1 MGLAVAKAETP
12 MQSKIDTELAFVQSA
27 LNLRARRQEIL
38 AANIA
43 NSDTPNYKARDLD
56 FSAALKSVMGAEG
69 GPLKLAR
76 TASAHLDGVGGGGAA
91 LSGNLKYRSSL
102 QPSLDG
108 NTVDVDVER
117 AHFTENSL
125 HYQFLLDRATTSFKM
140 IGLALGNGQ

>member
-1 MGLAVAKAETP
+1 ML
-12 MQSKIDTELAFVQSA
+12 SKIDTELAFVQSA

-38 AANIA
+38 AGNIA

-56 FSAALKSVMGAEG
+56 FNAALKNAMGADG

-76 TASAHLDGVGGGGAA
+76 TDGAHIDGSGSAVAGGH
-91 LSGNLKYRSSL
+91 LKYRSTV

-108 NTVDVDVER
+108 NTVDPDVER

-125 HYQFLLDRATTSFKM
+125 HYQFLLDRAAMSFKTM
-140 IGLALGNGQ
+140 GQALGSGQ

>member
-1 MGLAVAKAETP
+1 ML
-12 MQSKIDTELAFVQSA
+12 SKIDNDLAFVHSA
-27 LNLRARRQEIL
+27 LNLRARRQEVL

-56 FSAALKSVMGAEG
+56 FSSALKNATGASG

-76 TASAHLDGVGGGGAA
+76 TSARHIEVSGVGGMANG
-91 LSGNLKYRSSL
+91 LLKYRSSV

-108 NTVDVDVER
+108 NTVDMDVER

-125 HYQFLLDRATTSFKM
+125 HYQFLLDRAASQFKTLSM
-140 IGLALGNGQ
+140 AISGQ

>member
-1 MGLAVAKAETP
+1 ML
-12 MQSKIDTELAFVQSA
+12 SKIDTEIAFVQSA

-38 AANIA
+38 AGNIA

-56 FSAALKSVMGAEG
+56 FSVALKSAMGAEG

-76 TASAHLDGVGGGGAA
+76 TAGAHLDGVASSTA
-91 LSGNLKYRSSL
+91 SANVKFRSSV

-108 NTVDVDVER
+108 NTVDPDVER

-125 HYQFLLDRATTSFKM
+125 HYQFLLDRAAASFKTM
-140 IGLALGNGQ
+140 NLALGVGQ

>member
-1 MGLAVAKAETP
+1 ML
-12 MQSKIDTELAFVQSA
+12 SKIDTEIAFVQNA

-56 FSAALKSVMGAEG
+56 FTAALKSAMGAQG

-76 TASAHLDGVGGGGAA
+76 SHGGHLEGAGAA
-91 LSGNLKYRSSL
+91 TAGGHVKYRSSV

-108 NTVDVDVER
+108 NTVDPDVER
-117 AHFTENSL
+117 AHFTANSL
-125 HYQFLLDRATTSFKM
+125 HYQFLLDRAASSFKRM
-140 IGLALGNGQ
+140 GQALGAQQ